1 MAIKGIQNNSLTNGS
16 AALLVL
22 LCIAFG
28 ANAVAIKVTI
38 TGIGVLTS
46 AGLRFAMAAVIIY
59 LWVRLTGRD
68 PALPA
73 GKIKP
78 ILISSAVFSVQLAL
92 YYSGLARTEASR
104 GVLIINAQ
112 PFFVLIFAH
121 FFIPGDRITMR
132 KIFGMLLGFAGLL
145 LAVKK
150 PDASTIQP
158 GDLLVL
164 GGTLIWAGNTVFIK
178 RVIHDYQ
185 AFHFPLYTSFVSAP
199 LFITAGYFFD
209 QGMIFHLDAAV
220 IISLLYQGVI
230 TASLGFVLWNWLMQR
245 YGASSMHSF
254 IFIIPFSGVFFGSL
268 ILKEELTQNL
278 VYSMILIT
286 LGILIIHFRGK
297 NLSVF
302 PFRRGNL

>member
-1 MAIKGIQNNSLTNGS
+1 MTIKGIQNNSLTKS
-16 AALLVL
+16 RAALLVL

-28 ANAVAIKVTI
+28 ANAVAIKITI
-38 TGIGVLTS
+38 TGIGILTS
-46 AGLRFAMAAVIIY
+46 AGLRFAMAGIIIY

-68 PALPA
+68 PAIPP
-73 GKIKP
+73 GRIRP
-78 ILISSAVFSVQLAL
+78 ILISSAVFSIQLAL

-121 FFIPGDRITMR
+121 FFIPGDRITIR
-132 KIFGMLLGFAGLL
+132 KVVGMLIGFTGLM
-145 LAVKK
+145 LAIKK

-158 GDLLVL
+158 GDLMVL
-164 GGTLIWAGNTVFIK
+164 GGTLFWAGNSVFIK

-185 AFHFPLYTSFVSAP
+185 AFHFPLYTSFLSAP

-220 IISLLYQGVI
+220 LISLLYQGLV
-230 TASLGFVLWNWLMQR
+230 TASIGFVLWNWLMQR
-245 YGASSMHSF
+245 HGASSMHSF
-254 IFIIPFSGVFFGSL
+254 IFIIPFSGVFFSSL

-278 VYSMILIT
+278 VSSMILIT
-286 LGILIIHFRGK
+286 MGILIIHFRGK